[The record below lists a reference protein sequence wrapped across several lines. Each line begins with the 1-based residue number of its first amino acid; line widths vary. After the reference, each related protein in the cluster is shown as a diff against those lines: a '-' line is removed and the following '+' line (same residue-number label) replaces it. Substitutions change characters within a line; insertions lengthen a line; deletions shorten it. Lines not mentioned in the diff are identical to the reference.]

1 VHVQLQ
7 LADGYDA
14 IRFAFEYTCIFP
26 LLDMRYQR
34 STASE
39 DVAWEDVMDNSRVA
53 PLWTNHSILI
63 GAEEQVS
70 YFSLELDAATDPAL
84 SNQWYTFHLFADES
98 DMDQPIVD
106 DPQGSYAPRAVP
118 ATQLP
123 GTAVHSSPRASL
135 RALVT
140 GGSGG
145 VDVRPSL
152 SDPKLLA
159 FKWRCGDKL
168 LQTTAVHVDLSLTYG
183 WTGLGTADATYPAFA
198 MLRFQKMCPVGVPES
213 GEVNGSGMSAAGIFF
228 LTVFLLGVVLC
239 IVFSVWNYV
248 REGTRG
254 WDIIPGSEKAR
265 ALLARARGRGA
276 AAGASAEAFSPQM
289 DDNTAAASR
298 SGYGAFGAGDRY
310 QDNL

>member
-1 VHVQLQ
+1 
-7 LADGYDA
+7 
-14 IRFAFEYTCIFP
+14 
-26 LLDMRYQR
+26 MRYKR

-53 PLWTNHSILI
+53 PVWTNHSILI

-84 SNQWYTFHLFADES
+84 SNQWYTFHLFADED
-98 DMDQPIVD
+98 DMSQPIVD

-118 ATQLP
+118 TVTSAI
-123 GTAVHSSPRASL
+123 HSSPRANV

-159 FKWRCGDKL
+159 FTWRCSDKL

-183 WTGLGTADATYPAFA
+183 WTGLGTSDAKYPAFA